1 MANENR
7 RHSRFTVIDLELYF
21 QDPQERI
28 GKIVNLS
35 EGGLLVVA
43 DEPYEIYSLHQFRVL
58 FNQTINGE
66 INFDFEASV
75 VWSNQNTMDPTKHS
89 IGLKFTENPELQ
101 TKFIRQMIK
110 VFGK

>member
-1 MANENR
+1 MSQER
-7 RHSRFTVIDLELYF
+7 RHHSRFTVVDVDIYY
-21 QDPQERI
+21 QDPQDRF

-43 DEPYEIYSLHQFRVL
+43 DGPMEPYSVHQFRVL

-66 INFDFEASV
+66 IHFDFEASV
-75 VWSNQNTMDPTKHS
+75 VWSNQNTMDSTKHS

>member
-1 MANENR
+1 MAFEKR
-7 RHSRFTVIDLELYF
+7 RHARFTVVDLELYF

-28 GKIVNLS
+28 GQIVNLS

-43 DEPYEIYSLHQFRVL
+43 GEPVEPYSIHKFRIL
-58 FNQTINGE
+58 FNQTIQGE
-66 INFDFEASV
+66 IKFDFEASV
-75 VWSNQNTMDPTKHS
+75 VWSNPNSLDPSKHS
-89 IGLKFTENPELQ
+89 IGLQFVENPELQ